1 MGTSSAYSGS
11 GGKDGKAIRDTVQDY
26 LDSLDSPAQPGQPNG
41 NGKPQIDPTAIQNI
55 INLIRPRTPSGSGG
69 DGPGG
74 GGGISSGS
82 GTGSRGGGGP
92 QRSTAGSA
100 RTAGRAAAAA
110 YAYRTGDTTTLE
122 RLGLDY
128 AELRDLGDQFEVLRR
143 IVAMACSTPDSTI
156 EDHEQR
162 RVAADV
168 AEWVLGQEGDHYI
181 PTPEEIVR
189 QTIATIIAEAVLVE
203 TGELVNN
210 HEQAELAESDIH
222 DAAEALAN
230 RATLSINGATEDEIS
245 RAVESGIETL
255 RTINRGGT

>member
-1 MGTSSAYSGS
+1 M
-11 GGKDGKAIRDTVQDY
+11 
-26 LDSLDSPAQPGQPNG
+26 
-41 NGKPQIDPTAIQNI
+41 
-55 INLIRPRTPSGSGG
+55 
-69 DGPGG
+69 
-74 GGGISSGS
+74 
-82 GTGSRGGGGP
+82 
-92 QRSTAGSA
+92 
-100 RTAGRAAAAA
+100 
-110 YAYRTGDTTTLE
+110 
-122 RLGLDY
+122 
-128 AELRDLGDQFEVLRR
+128 
-143 IVAMACSTPDSTI
+143 
-156 EDHEQR
+156 
-162 RVAADV
+162 
-168 AEWVLGQEGDHYI
+168 LGQEGDHYI